1 MPTANGYWQYS
12 SRIDMD
18 CNDKILDMLHT
29 KRNIITNV
37 LYIHCTCNMCRKKNC
52 YQLLRKDMDW
62 NLHEK
67 KKSHI
72 ILERHVV
79 KYFPLH
85 SFDQLTLIKK
95 KDMDLLDISLCNFEH
110 YLYFFAYII
119 LDMSTNTHFI
129 MIAGIE
135 LMATHCNMTQLVST
149 IHAVYLISWVSL
161 PLERTEETIKNQQ
174 SVVMDNIW
182 NKTHNTKN
190 QQHGPH
196 TKKQCEL
203 RCS

>member
-37 LYIHCTCNMCRKKNC
+37 LYIHCTCNMCRKTNC

-95 KDMDLLDISLCNFEH
+95 KDMDLLDISLCNFV
-110 YLYFFAYII
+110 
-119 LDMSTNTHFI
+119 T
-129 MIAGIE
+129 
-135 LMATHCNMTQLVST
+135 
-149 IHAVYLISWVSL
+149 L
-161 PLERTEETIKNQQ
+161 PLFLCLHYTGYVHKHPFYNDSRYWAYGYT
-174 SVVMDNIW
+174 
-182 NKTHNTKN
+182 
-190 QQHGPH
+190 
-196 TKKQCEL
+196 L
-203 RCS
+203 

>member
-1 MPTANGYWQYS
+1 MYFIYTVHVICVEKKLLPTF
-12 SRIDMD
+12 
-18 CNDKILDMLHT
+18 K
-29 KRNIITNV
+29 KRYGLKFT
-37 LYIHCTCNMCRKKNC
+37 
-52 YQLLRKDMDW
+52 W
-62 NLHEK
+62 E

-135 LMATHCNMTQLVST
+135 LIATHCNMTQLVST
-149 IHAVYLISWVSL
+149 IHAVYLIS
-161 PLERTEETIKNQQ
+161 
-174 SVVMDNIW
+174 
-182 NKTHNTKN
+182 
-190 QQHGPH
+190 
-196 TKKQCEL
+196 
-203 RCS
+203 